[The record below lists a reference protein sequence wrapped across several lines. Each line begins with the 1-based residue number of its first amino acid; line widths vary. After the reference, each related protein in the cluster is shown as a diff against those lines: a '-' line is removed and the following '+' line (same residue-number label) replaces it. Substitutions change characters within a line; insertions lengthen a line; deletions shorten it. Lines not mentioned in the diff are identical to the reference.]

1 MWLLIFIICNRRASF
16 SEINLFFQILQVHW
30 VTDSSSWIILF
41 GPYSGSIHAHLKDW
55 WCRSLFGT
63 VLSHQG
69 RYSINL
75 SPEIWNVSLI
85 LLDNSVMLVNWV
97 HNRLKLFKFHQ
108 VISFIHGLILGQI
121 FLLFFQFLISL
132 EMDFLLNKVL
142 LGWKLFDSGI
152 KCLISLSYSL
162 LVHFLFVT

>member
-16 SEINLFFQILQVHW
+16 SEINFFFRIFHIHW

-41 GPYSGSIHAHLKDW
+41 GSYSGTIHAHLKDR

-75 SPEIWNVSLI
+75 SPEIWNISLI
-85 LLDNSVMLVNWV
+85 LLNNPVMFINWV
-97 HNRLKLFKFHQ
+97 HNCLKLFKFHQ
-108 VISFIHGLILGQI
+108 VISFIHWLILSQI
-121 FLLFFQFLISL
+121 FLLFFKFLISL
-132 EMDFLLNKVL
+132 EMDLLLNKVL
-142 LGWKLFDSGI
+142 LGWELFDSGI

-162 LVHFLFVT
+162 LVHFLFVS